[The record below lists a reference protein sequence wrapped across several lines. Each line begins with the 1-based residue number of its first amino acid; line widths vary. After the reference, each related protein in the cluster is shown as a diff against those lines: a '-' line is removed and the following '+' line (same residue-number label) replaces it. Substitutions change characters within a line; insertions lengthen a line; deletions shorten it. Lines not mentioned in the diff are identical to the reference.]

1 MKVISAEKT
10 LKSAQSLQV
19 NFGILSK
26 PLIDAVVEIINQQ
39 ESIDVVLLDKI
50 KKAREEINNLNKY
63 YDNDLCSDNT
73 DPMFKCEDVLRILDS
88 LIEGEE

>member
-1 MKVISAEKT
+1 MKAINVEKT

-39 ESIDVVLLDKI
+39 EVINVVLLDKI
-50 KKAREEINNLNKY
+50 KEARKEINNLNKY
-63 YDNDLCSDNT
+63 YDNDLYSDNI
-73 DPMFKCEDVLRILDS
+73 DPMFKCEDVLKILDS
-88 LIEGEE
+88 LIESEE